1 MVKLKNKSFIAIFT
15 FIMIICT
22 VYFYSKNFSPKSFSY
37 ENQEYSNNIIAK
49 KINSKTNT
57 SNVNT
62 QENICEEWYLEIPK
76 INLFAKIAEGTEE
89 KILNEYIGHFKET
102 TFINGNV
109 GLAAHNRGYKVN
121 YFSKLKELEIGDTIN
136 YCYNNEIR
144 TYKVI
149 LKEII
154 DETNWSFLKNTKENK
169 LTLITCVE
177 DMPEL
182 RRCIQAIESK

>member
-49 KINSKTNT
+49 KINSKTNK

-154 DETNWSFLKNTKENK
+154 DETNWSFLENTKENK

>member
-121 YFSKLKELEIGDTIN
+121 YFSRLKELEIGDTIN

>member
-49 KINSKTNT
+49 KINSKTNI

-121 YFSKLKELEIGDTIN
+121 YFSRLKELEIGDTIN